1 VTAAR
6 RARATDT
13 GLDPRDDTNR
23 RTALWAWAL
32 YDLANTTFSLNV
44 VSRYL
49 PLLIIEDLGGRDLD
63 VSLAYSGSMIL
74 VALTAPLLGALS
86 DFSGRRVP
94 FLAVATLAAVTA
106 TALMGLG
113 SPAAVVLLFFAVANF
128 FYQVALVFYDALLAN
143 VSDEATRGRASG
155 LGIGLGY
162 VGSIFSL
169 YSVAPVAEHYGKA
182 AAFPTTAAIFLA
194 FALPCLMMVPD
205 VGRGALWRRGLAAD
219 TIAQVRR
226 TFRRLPSIPGLGRFL
241 AAHFLYTDAVNT
253 VILFMAVY
261 ITKVGGFTSPEV
273 TRLLALSTVF
283 AILGAF
289 GQGPLIDRFGAK
301 RALYVA
307 LALWAIGFGLALVA
321 PGKGALW
328 FVGPVTGTAL
338 GALWAAD
345 RVLMLRLSP
354 PEALGE
360 FYGVYGMVGRF
371 AAITGPLVWG
381 GIVYAFEDAGAL
393 AYRAAIG
400 ALLVMLLAGAWVLRR
415 VPDC

>member
-6 RARATDT
+6 RD
-13 GLDPRDDTNR
+13 RDADRGVANR
-23 RTALWAWAL
+23 RFALWAWAL

-49 PLLIIEDLGGRDLD
+49 PLLVIEDLGGRDLD

-74 VALTAPLLGALS
+74 VALAAPLLGALS

-94 FLAVATLAAVTA
+94 FLAAATLASVTA

-113 SPAAVVLLFFAVANF
+113 KPAVLVLLLFATANF
-128 FYQVALVFYDALLAN
+128 FYQMALVFYDALLVN

-205 VGRGALWRRGLAAD
+205 VGRGPLWRRGLVAD
-219 TIAQVRR
+219 TLVRVGNTLR
-226 TFRRLPSIPGLGRFL
+226 TLQRIPGLGRFL
-241 AAHFLYTDAVNT
+241 AAHYLYTDAVNT

-261 ITKVGGFTSPEV
+261 ATRVGGFSSPEV

-283 AILGAF
+283 AIVGAF
-289 GQGPLIDRFGAK
+289 GQGRVVDRWGAK
-301 RALYVA
+301 RALYGA
-307 LALWAIGFGLALVA
+307 LALWALGLGLALAA
-321 PGKGALW
+321 PEKAAFW

-354 PEALGE
+354 PAALGE
-360 FYGVYGMVGRF
+360 LYGIYGMVGRF

-381 GIVYAFEDAGAL
+381 TVVYALEDYGPL

-400 ALLVMLLAGAWVLRR
+400 SLLIMLLAGWWVLRR
-415 VPDC
+415 VPEC